1 METFNGQQLTPVFN
15 FYTIVITKNNK
26 DVNKDNFS
34 LELET
39 LTKKVKSTKKG
50 IWLKIDETIYKKL
63 DIKLLQLLQ
72 KEYTF
77 YYNDTNE
84 NNLIFVA
91 TKLKTYPPAPNT
103 NIGTHFMIM
112 TPDNQ
117 ILTTIE
123 DDGKGNDIISIPGGQ
138 IDVNDNDNGIEQAI
152 MREFG
157 EEITKSIKI
166 NKSKLK
172 LVTLRQVP
180 LFPRLGNMYKNQDIW
195 FLYTLELSKS
205 DCNKIIT
212 HYKQSN
218 GGAKSLQLMNLETL
232 SKKVGWLSKDIFT
245 ALKCNCD
252 VKIHHSKNA
261 YNNNEGYFYY

>member
-1 METFNGQQLTPVFN
+1 METFNGIQITPVFN
-15 FYTIVITKNNK
+15 FYTIVITKNTK
-26 DVNKDNFS
+26 DVNKDKFF
-34 LELET
+34 LELEY

-50 IWLKIDETIYKKL
+50 IWLRIEESIYKKL

-91 TKLKTYPPAPNT
+91 TKLKNYPPAPNT
-103 NIGTHFMIM
+103 NIGTHLMII

-123 DDGKGNDIISIPGGQ
+123 DDGKGNDKISIPGGH
-138 IDVNDNDNGIEQAI
+138 IDLDDNGIQNAMI
-152 MREFG
+152 REFG
-157 EEITKSIKI
+157 EEVSKNIKI
-166 NKSKLK
+166 NKNKLK

-180 LFPRLGNMYKNQDIW
+180 SFPRLGDIYKNQDIW

-205 DCNKIIT
+205 DCNKIISS
-212 HYKQSN
+212 YKKN
-218 GGAKSLQLMNLETL
+218 DEVKSLQLMDLDTL
-232 SKKVGWLSKDIFT
+232 SKKVGWLSKDILT

-261 YNNNEGYFYY
+261 YNNNEGYFFY

>member
-1 METFNGQQLTPVFN
+1 METFNGVQLTPVFN
-15 FYTIVITKNNK
+15 FYTIVISKNSKDITKEH
-26 DVNKDNFS
+26 FF
-34 LELET
+34 LELEA

-50 IWLKIDETIYKKL
+50 LWLRIEESIYKKI
-63 DIKLLQLLQ
+63 DINLLQLLQ

-103 NIGTHFMIM
+103 NIGTHLMIM

-117 ILTTIE
+117 VLITIE
-123 DDGKGNDIISIPGGQ
+123 DDGKGNDKISIPGGH
-138 IDVNDNDNGIEQAI
+138 IDLDDNGIQNELI
-152 MREFG
+152 REFG
-157 EEITKSIKI
+157 EEVTESIKI
-166 NKSKLK
+166 NKNKLK

-180 LFPRLGNMYKNQDIW
+180 SFPRLGNMYKNQDIW
-195 FLYTLELSKS
+195 FLYQLEVSKS
-205 DCNKIIT
+205 DCNKMI
-212 HYKQSN
+212 SN
-218 GGAKSLQLMNLETL
+218 YQKNNEVKSLQLMDLETL
-232 SKKVGWLSKDIFT
+232 SKKVGWLSKDILT

-261 YNNNEGYFYY
+261 YNNSEGYFFY

>member
-1 METFNGQQLTPVFN
+1 METFNGIQLTPVFH
-15 FYTIVITKNNK
+15 FYTIIINKDTKNINK
-26 DVNKDNFS
+26 DKFF
-34 LELET
+34 LELEEF
-39 LTKKVKSTKKG
+39 TKKVKSTKKG
-50 IWLKIDETIYKKL
+50 LWLRIEESIYKKL

-103 NIGTHFMIM
+103 NIGTHLMIM
-112 TPDNQ
+112 TPDHQ
-117 ILTTIE
+117 ILITTE
-123 DDGKGNDIISIPGGQ
+123 DDGKGNDYISIPGGH
-138 IDVNDNDNGIEQAI
+138 IDLGDSDNGIQNAMI
-152 MREFG
+152 REFG
-157 EEITKSIKI
+157 EDITKSIKL
-166 NKSKLK
+166 NKNKLK

-205 DCNKIIT
+205 DCNKIISS
-212 HYKQSN
+212 YKQN
-218 GGAKSLQLMNLETL
+218 GKAKSLQLMDLETL
-232 SKKVGWLSKDIFT
+232 SKKVNWLSKDIFT

-252 VKIHHSKNA
+252 VKIHHSENA